1 MDRQRQKA
9 GSSGYLSLDSYKES
23 ADSALFFSNGFLA
36 RQQRASL
43 LAINSDGSLR
53 RRSTAR
59 LGGLT
64 ILDKSMLDFFARG
77 SKGKQDPLANAS
89 SAKAYAEK
97 LKQEFGAGAHDK
109 VAELLAGLNSPSLE
123 LSADQLEAVLTLN
136 QETQPLHDTLCVQYL
151 MNARMPKVL
160 EAQLRAQILNYGK
173 QFTDFYQYALPVQ
186 PDNPN
191 GVKVQEHLPLVLARM
206 FYYLAEYAK
215 WQYVRNYQPDEVFW
229 LNANQLYRFAEQRG
243 WDSRPVFLF
252 GEKNGATTVQDQYLA
267 LHMMSVLSNG
277 NLNARQVN
285 FSYELLALL
294 SNRMTISKSYF
305 ADASFCVSLA
315 EPKPAARVKGEA
327 GEWARYWNTAELVEI
342 LHGWA
347 IVMEA
352 SRIPA
357 ELKRLIEPGID
368 ASLLRILTREWAAK
382 PVLFERAERVA
393 VSDRQVEVA
402 HRLHLLHKLIRRP
415 DEEQMQGQRGVDK
428 DSYEDAANIRIY
440 GFVTSRKRDKTLS
453 PLPATSSLSL
463 SGETAEAGLPQEFQR
478 WSLENVS
485 QTGLGVSLDVMGN
498 EWVSLGSLIGFR
510 EPEQEGWSLGI
521 IRRVKRTGR
530 ERIYLGVETLSTR
543 PLAASLRPT
552 DTRLIDPTLPPDQV
566 WLAGHISLFM
576 PYRRAGKVVN
586 ALILPLSLYMLGKQ
600 FYMTAR
606 GKHFQIALGKVL
618 EKGSDWCM
626 AEVELVKALDKLPV
640 AM

>member
-1 MDRQRQKA
+1 
-9 GSSGYLSLDSYKES
+9 
-23 ADSALFFSNGFLA
+23 
-36 RQQRASL
+36 
-43 LAINSDGSLR
+43 
-53 RRSTAR
+53 
-59 LGGLT
+59 
-64 ILDKSMLDFFARG
+64 MLDFFARG
-77 SKGKQDPLANAS
+77 SKGKQDPLANSS

-109 VAELLAGLNSPSLE
+109 VAELLDGLSSPSLE

-136 QETQPLHDTLCVQYL
+136 QETQPLHDALCVQYL
-151 MNARMPKVL
+151 MNSRMPKVL
-160 EAQLRAQILNYGK
+160 ETQLRAQILNYGK
-173 QFTDFYQYALPVQ
+173 HFTDFYQYALPITA
-186 PDNPN
+186 DNPN
-191 GVKVQEHLPLVLARM
+191 GVKVQAHLPLVLARM
-206 FYYLAEYAK
+206 FHYLAEYAK
-215 WQYVRNYQPDEVFW
+215 WQYIRNYQPDEVFW
-229 LNANQLYRFAEQRG
+229 LNVNQLYRFAEQRG
-243 WDSRPVFLF
+243 WDSHPVFLF
-252 GEKNGATTVQDQYLA
+252 GEKSAATTVQDLYLA
-267 LHMMSVLSNG
+267 LQMMSVLSNG

-294 SNRMTISKSYF
+294 SNRMTISKSHF
-305 ADASFCVSLA
+305 ADASFYVSLVD
-315 EPKPAARVKGEA
+315 PKPASRAKGEV
-327 GEWARYWNTAELVEI
+327 GSESARYWSTAELVEI

-347 IVMEA
+347 VVMEA
-352 SRIPA
+352 GRIPP

-368 ASLLRILTREWAAK
+368 ASLLRVLTREWAAK

-393 VSDRQVEVA
+393 VSNRQVEVA
-402 HRLHLLHKLIRRP
+402 HRLHLLHKLIRKP
-415 DEEQMQGQRGVDK
+415 DEEQMQSQRGVDK

-440 GFVTSRKRDKTLS
+440 GFVTSRKRDKTSS

-463 SGETAEAGLPQEFQR
+463 SGETAEAALPQEFQK

-485 QTGLGVSLDVMGN
+485 QTGLGVTLDVMGN
-498 EWVSLGSLIGFR
+498 EWVGLGSLIGFR

-521 IRRVKRTGR
+521 IRRVKRTSR

-552 DTRLIDPTLPPDQV
+552 DARLIDPTLPPDQV

-576 PYRRAGKVVN
+576 PYRKAGKLIN

-606 GKHFQIALGKVL
+606 GKHFQIALGKVM

-626 AEVELVKALDKLPV
+626 AEVELVKTLDKLPV